1 MTIMKNEGSMD
12 RGIRAIVGEVLF
24 LGGFFWLGGTGQI
37 VAYVLSAAT
46 FFTVISGFCSFYRI
60 FGINTCAVGRPV
72 PGYLRAVFVVAFLV
86 IAVGGAYASIFF
98 STKFFLEDYNR
109 MNAPYK
115 QTLFET
121 GQGKREESKANYAAL
136 TRSYAD
142 FSGKYFSY
150 HPYALRGDAAFGTDL
165 ARVSSIIGGLAT
177 TVDSGDLHEAH
188 LALEGVRPIF
198 QDILKRNGFS
208 LLAVSLVDFHDAM
221 EEVLAPAE
229 AKDAVG
235 TLAAHKDADLKLR
248 AVEAEADDAEIRA
261 IRKNLDDL
269 KALAEA
275 GTTDML
281 PAKAAE
287 LKSSFVKVYLKRG

>member
-1 MTIMKNEGSMD
+1 MTFIKNESPMD
-12 RGIRAIVGEVLF
+12 RGVRAIAGEALF
-24 LGGFFWLGGTGQI
+24 LAGFFWLGGTWQI
-37 VAYVLSAAT
+37 VAYVLSAAMLLT
-46 FFTVISGFCSFYRI
+46 AISGFCSLYRI
-60 FGINTCAVGRPV
+60 FGIDTCAAGRLV
-72 PGYLRAVFVVAFLV
+72 PRYLRAVFAVVFLV

-136 TRSYAD
+136 ARSYTD
-142 FSGKYFSY
+142 FSEKYSSY
-150 HPYALRGDAAFGTDL
+150 RPYALRGDVAFEADL
-165 ARVSSIIGGLAT
+165 ARAASIIDGLAA

-221 EEVLAPAE
+221 ERVLTPAE

-235 TLAAHKDADLKLR
+235 ILAAYDDADLKLR
-248 AVEAEADDAEIRA
+248 AVEAEADDVEIRA
-261 IRKNLDDL
+261 IRKNLEDL
-269 KALAEA
+269 RALAESGA
-275 GTTDML
+275 TDVL